1 MRETLM
7 KQSYLSRL
15 ALLLGIAL
23 ASCGFAVAQDNSAN
37 KTQST
42 EKKNPSAKA
51 KKTWTDDDVSA
62 LHSPADSYKDQRQ
75 TQVQSAGDAARN
87 SAEAQDTPATKEPPR
102 NKPPLLSDPKTVES
116 ADKMIAWEDR
126 DIAAQE
132 EFVIRLKTQLESAPL
147 EDRDH
152 LQKLII
158 EHQKI
163 IADTRSERDG
173 LVAQKKV
180 LAKKS
185 AAASDSANAAQP
197 PQ

>member
-1 MRETLM
+1 M
-7 KQSYLSRL
+7 
-15 ALLLGIAL
+15 
-23 ASCGFAVAQDNSAN
+23 
-37 KTQST
+37 
-42 EKKNPSAKA
+42 
-51 KKTWTDDDVSA
+51 
-62 LHSPADSYKDQRQ
+62 
-75 TQVQSAGDAARN
+75 
-87 SAEAQDTPATKEPPR
+87 
-102 NKPPLLSDPKTVES
+102 LSDPKTVES
-116 ADKMIAWEDR
+116 ADKMIAWEER

-158 EHQKI
+158 ERQKI

-173 LVAQKKV
+173 LVAQKKA

-185 AAASDSANAAQP
+185 AAASDGANAAQP

>member
-1 MRETLM
+1 M

-23 ASCGFAVAQDNSAN
+23 ASCGFAMAQDNSAN
-37 KTQST
+37 KTQSM
-42 EKKNPSAKA
+42 EKKNPSAKP

-62 LHSPADSYKDQRQ
+62 LHSPADSYKDQKQ
-75 TQVQSAGDAARN
+75 AQVQNAGDAARN
-87 SAEAQDTPATKEPPR
+87 PAQAQDTPASKEPPR
-102 NKPPLLSDPKTVES
+102 DKPPLLSDPKTVES

-132 EFVIRLKTQLESAPL
+132 EFVARLKTQLETAAF
-147 EDRDH
+147 ENRDH

-158 EHQKI
+158 ERQQI
-163 IADTRSERDG
+163 IADTRKERDG
-173 LVAQKKV
+173 LVAQRKGLEKK
-180 LAKKS
+180 
-185 AAASDSANAAQP
+185 AAVAPAGESAAQP

>member
-23 ASCGFAVAQDNSAN
+23 VSCGFAVAQDNSAN

-87 SAEAQDTPATKEPPR
+87 SAEAQDTPASKEPPR
-102 NKPPLLSDPKTVES
+102 DKPPLLSDPKTVES
-116 ADKMIAWEDR
+116 ADKMIAWEER

-132 EFVIRLKTQLESAPL
+132 EFVARLKTQLESAPL

-158 EHQKI
+158 ERQKI

-173 LVAQKKV
+173 LVAQKKA

>member
-1 MRETLM
+1 MTQLHFS
-7 KQSYLSRL
+7 K
-15 ALLLGIAL
+15 ATLLLAVTL
-23 ASCGFAVAQDNSAN
+23 AMAGFTTAQDSSPASTQSNSAN
-37 KTQST
+37 K
-42 EKKNPSAKA
+42 KAPPAKP
-51 KKTWTDDDVSA
+51 KKTWTDDDISA
-62 LHSPADSYKDQRQ
+62 LHPAVDSRAEQKQSQ
-75 TQVQSAGDAARN
+75 TQNASDESKN
-87 SAEAQDTPATKEPPR
+87 PPPAQNTSGSKEPPR
-102 NKPPLLSDPKTVES
+102 DKPPLLSDPKTVES
-116 ADKMIAWEDR
+116 ADKMIAWEER

-158 EHQKI
+158 ERQKI
-163 IADTRSERDG
+163 IADTHSERDG
-173 LVAQKKV
+173 LVAQKKA